1 MYTRTKSVLVS
12 LSLLAA
18 LPVFAQAEGACT
30 SQKSELNVPVPTK
43 IVQPGVSA
51 SQVGK
56 VVLLQFTITEKGK
69 PTNIQTVDLRQDDPV
84 LAERIIRALR
94 SWEFTPALS
103 DDGQPVAVTV
113 TMPIKVD
120 RLANT

>member
-1 MYTRTKSVLVS
+1 MNSRTKSVLAG

-18 LPVFAQAEGACT
+18 LPVFAQAGDACA
-30 SQKSELNVPVPTK
+30 SKISEDNLPVPTK

-51 SQVGK
+51 SQFGK
-56 VVLLQFTITEKGK
+56 VVLLQFTITEEGK
-69 PTNIQTVDLRQDDPV
+69 AKNIQTVDLRPNDPV

-103 DDGQPVAVTV
+103 DDGQPVAVSV

-120 RLANT
+120 HLANT